1 MSRQDLLAL
10 VLTVS
15 VVVTEIK
22 ESRNTYVTT
31 HTVTWHF
38 RSPLLQATQPHI
50 TYYHPRATQNG
61 WQTYEVVPAEY
72 FSSDTNLGRDHFSFT
87 LPIDEFAVYYMVE
100 GKLYWNSNSLKNLKK
115 QLFMKNFISI
125 IQCLFYIHGGYCNVL
140 CTDTPNTSA
149 LKFKNQ
155 IRAEMLFIF
164 LYIIFIHPTV
174 STLHYHVNI

>member
-1 MSRQDLLAL
+1 MSSYDLLAL

-38 RSPLLQATQPHI
+38 RSPLLQATQLHI

-100 GKLYWNSNSLKNLKK
+100 GKLY
-115 QLFMKNFISI
+115 
-125 IQCLFYIHGGYCNVL
+125 
-140 CTDTPNTSA
+140 
-149 LKFKNQ
+149 
-155 IRAEMLFIF
+155 
-164 LYIIFIHPTV
+164 
-174 STLHYHVNI
+174 